1 MAQLSTNFL
10 EQIAEHYLPL
20 FNHQPSKVKF
30 IFPSRRAILFFK
42 HYLGQKAE
50 RPIFAPECLTVNELL
65 LSLQDELEQAEEAEL
80 LFLLYQAYAEARAM
94 EDIEPFE
101 EFLYWGR
108 IILSDFDTI
117 DRYLAP
123 VHGLLS
129 NLADYRE
136 LEDDYSYLSEE
147 SRALILSYW
156 ERLGRKISTKGE
168 EQETLRE
175 KFLAFYYSLL
185 PTYQLFT
192 ERLLA
197 MGIAYEGMIYKRV
210 AQSMDSIADR
220 LAEEGRHLVF
230 VGLFDI
236 SPSEEKIFRTLYKR
250 NLAEF
255 CWDEQ
260 VQPLQPNTDNPQA
273 PAHPCRLMYERIRT
287 HLGQVKGA
295 WCDPY
300 TQRSYLPQ
308 SVTAISTSY
317 AVGQVKALPELL
329 SQLIPADQ
337 VDGSSPQLST
347 AIILANDGLLFPV
360 IGSIPEHY
368 TALNISLGYP
378 LDRTPIAVFISSWTQ
393 LIEASTTGRYTSDR
407 VLDLLSHQLLCQH
420 YPLLEALSDR
430 IHGGSLFYLSA
441 EWLQDQYQQL
451 QSRLEVPATERLP
464 ICQVLFSPHRV
475 GVDFLTQLDALLEDI
490 ITHSQI
496 EGSEDDEEEAED
508 QVSQEHSAEA
518 LIPLSLFDAEFILH
532 FRSLI
537 ERLLGL
543 LRVYNLQQIGTS
555 TVLKLLEGLSSGIT
569 IPFQG
574 NPLKGLQVMGLLE
587 SRLLHFPNLIY
598 IGATDGD
605 LPQSQSKISLIP
617 HDLRRG
623 YQLPQR
629 SDEQAAATYRFY
641 QSIAGV
647 EHLTVL
653 YSGTVSRYIMQ
664 LEYLYNVPVTHL
676 TAEAKPEGQQAQAL
690 TASKNN
696 SEIQQALA
704 QYLSADPDAPALS
717 PTAIITY
724 LNCPLRFYYQTI
736 RGIREW
742 QEPEQLLT
750 DNKFG
755 DVFHEVISLLYK
767 PYEDGKE
774 LPAHLYER
782 YLKSPDA
789 LLPNVRGAYTHLYN
803 PKHPSHL
810 PISTPLQ
817 GLSELNSQL
826 ILQYLISQL
835 QHDQSTPNLH
845 YISGEL
851 KISGA
856 YILTPQGRRVN
867 LKGTIDRIDSL
878 GSAHSPSPYIRILD
892 YKTGKDKKQ
901 PIHSTERML
910 ERISEHKAMVQTL
923 IYCELLL
930 SYGGKYAR
938 YQARDLHPGLLL
950 MRQLSEK
957 EGDYEVGYKLSK
969 ELSKELGRE
978 TLESYESIRGDFL
991 HSLGR
996 RLDEL
1001 FDVDQPFVQCSSTD
1015 YCKTCPFRLSCGR

>member
-1 MAQLSTNFL
+1 MAQSANNFL

-20 FNHQPSKVKF
+20 FDHQPSKVKF
-30 IFPSRRAILFFK
+30 IFPSRRAILFFQ
-42 HYLGQKAE
+42 HYLAQKAE
-50 RPIFAPECLTVNELL
+50 RPIFAPECLTVNELI
-65 LSLQDELEQAEEAEL
+65 LSLQDELELADEAEL
-80 LFLLYQAYAEARAM
+80 LFLLHQSYSEARAM
-94 EDIEPFE
+94 EDVEPFE

-123 VHGLLS
+123 VCGLLT
-129 NLADYRE
+129 NLAEYRE
-136 LEDDYSYLSEE
+136 IEDDYSYLTEE
-147 SRALILSYW
+147 SKNLILSYW
-156 ERLGRKISTKGE
+156 ERLGRKLSTESE
-168 EQETLRE
+168 EQSALRN
-175 KFLAFYYSLL
+175 KFLAFYQSLH
-185 PTYQLFT
+185 PTYLSFT
-192 ERLLA
+192 ERILG
-197 MGIAYEGMIYKRV
+197 MGIAYEGLIYKRV
-210 AQSMDSIADR
+210 AQAIESIADR
-220 LAEEGRHLVF
+220 LSDAGTHLIF

-250 NLAEF
+250 GLAEF

-260 VQPLQPNTDNPQA
+260 VHPLQHPTDNPQA
-273 PAHPCRLMYERIRT
+273 PAHPCRLMYERIRS

-300 TQRSYLPQ
+300 AQRSYLPQ
-308 SVTAISTSY
+308 RVTAISTSY
-317 AVGQVKALPELL
+317 IVGQVKALPQLL
-329 SQLIPADQ
+329 EQLIPQDEEE
-337 VDGSSPQLST
+337 GTSPNLST
-347 AIILANDGLLFPV
+347 AIILSNDGLLFPV
-360 IGSIPEHY
+360 IGSIPERY
-368 TALNISLGYP
+368 SALNISMGYP

-393 LIEASTTGRYTSDR
+393 LIEASSSSGRYTSDR
-407 VLDLLSHQLLCQH
+407 VLDLLSNQLLSQH
-420 YPLLEALSDR
+420 YPLLEQLSDR
-430 IHGGSLFYLSA
+430 IHGGGLFYLTA
-441 EWLQDQYQQL
+441 EWLQTQYQSL
-451 QSRLEVPATERLP
+451 QTQQDVAETDRLP

-475 GVDFLTQLDALLEDI
+475 GVDFLTQLDTLLEDI

-496 EGSEDDEEEAED
+496 EGTEQEEEEA
-508 QVSQEHSAEA
+508 QEEPAESSAEQR
-518 LIPLSLFDAEFILH
+518 LITLSLFDAEFILH
-532 FRSLI
+532 YRSLI

-543 LRVYNLQQIGTS
+543 LRLYGYQQVGTS
-555 TVLKLLEGLSSGIT
+555 TILKLLDGLSSGIT

-605 LPQSQSKISLIP
+605 LPKSQSKVSLIP
-617 HDLRRG
+617 HDLRQG

-653 YSGTVSRYIMQ
+653 YSGTISRYIMQ
-664 LEYLYNVPVTHL
+664 LEYLYKVHVEHL
-676 TAEAKPEGQQAQAL
+676 TAEAKPEGQQASPL
-690 TASKNN
+690 IVSK
-696 SEIQQALA
+696 ERADVQQSLY
-704 QYLSADPDAPALS
+704 QYLSPALDAPALS

-736 RGIREW
+736 LGIRER

-767 PYEDGKE
+767 SYEDGRQI
-774 LPAHLYER
+774 PQSLYDR
-782 YLKSPDA
+782 YLKAPNT

-803 PKHPSHL
+803 PKHPSTL
-810 PISTPLQ
+810 PITTPLQ
-817 GLSELNSQL
+817 GLSELNCQL
-826 ILQYLISQL
+826 IVQYLISQL
-835 QHDQSTPNLH
+835 QLDQSTPNLH

-851 KISGA
+851 KISNA
-856 YILTPQGRRVN
+856 YILTPKGRRVN

-878 GSAHSPSPYIRILD
+878 GPADAPHPHIRILD

-901 PIHSTERML
+901 DIQSAKRML
-910 ERISEHKAMVQTL
+910 EQISEHKAMVQTL

-938 YQARDLHPGLLL
+938 YQASHLHPGLLL
-950 MRQLSEK
+950 MRQLSEQ
-957 EGDYEVGYKLSK
+957 DNSYDVGYTLERKP
-969 ELSKELGRE
+969 
-978 TLESYESIRGDFL
+978 LESYESIRTDFL
-991 HSLGR
+991 AAIGS

-1001 FDVDQPFVQCSSTD
+1001 FDAEKPFTQCQSSD
-1015 YCKTCPFRLSCGR
+1015 YCKTCSFRLSCGR